1 MGKKKRL
8 QNTTTRK
15 DNQTDHDK
23 SVKNIDESLS
33 VGNIPETHGS
43 SSEIPSTS
51 FHENSKETVEEEKS
65 ESIFHVK
72 GDTQAPPDFSILF
85 KQFKSLGVSKRDKKR
100 QAESAYQLESYDYEE
115 KDMPSYDSETSD
127 DYDSD
132 YENSFDEGVRPN
144 DCLDYVDKTEDQNTI
159 ELYSDDR
166 TEFIIIKNKQ
176 GKMYYSGELQLNI
189 FDSSSKLSFGSIG
202 NENLL
207 QVDSVD
213 HDQFFGGMNIV
224 EGDELTLDNS
234 FDFNKGLFLERATI
248 TCCIYDL
255 LLYRRN
261 IARKRF
267 LKLLNDSYKNI
278 SKDLVCAEDFYQ
290 LLLLEKSHNLSFENP
305 ETLLTEITQ
314 HELLSSKIKLQAG
327 NLIEA
332 ERKLCNRNQLFPKFR
347 DSSDVNMPDLFRSL
361 QKICKTGIERHRQ
374 NLLAKC
380 PNTNFNLVCLIK
392 TINHLPRSKLLY
404 IQENDI
410 SLFTELIELT
420 SEKSNLG
427 NKMFPVTFVENV
439 WNKFYKKIEESN
451 RISLKLF
458 IPITNGIYYFLL
470 KSFRCVIEEIV
481 VCKKQTSASELIFFK
496 EGELSIVDAISWSS
510 SKLYHESLEKQYQ
523 LIFNLV
529 KHFEPGFYTSE
540 NKFSYTFKLLKEKD
554 ISTPGNEIRFTCIS
568 EERLTW
574 LYIVDCALA
583 PILCDK
589 SNARFKKLSSS
600 VLAGFVNFIQ
610 VTEQDRQESFRVAT
624 QNIIKFIS
632 QTYPYFS
639 ATSSTL
645 TDIDSSILTRQ
656 IGVIKGVLRSDDD
669 DSLLHHFSNL
679 LDIYNEYWKHRR
691 SIVGKLPIPCSIFKS
706 DVESVMKKLLE
717 IVHKACLREFGEI
730 FMIKFLRMYNEFL
743 KHLKGINFTWFIPK
757 ISYFKELDGIVEEV
771 TRGNITAYKIKEP
784 ERFIEKL
791 EKKQGEPPKHF
802 VIETIKK
809 LLDII
814 ILLFNKADWSDED
827 CVKSVGDLLL
837 AIGHSFTHFEDQTDY
852 TDLEHFVR
860 DCTLPFQCVVENCKD
875 YSDFKKSLDS
885 VENFYLNSR
894 KQNQIGIQQALKF
907 CEREVSRAAGKNEF
921 KIKMNRNILEAC
933 YNRYTKK
940 MASLENLEI
949 AEILKEL
956 KKELGKMQ
964 KLPFQ
969 KWTPKFKQNV
979 LPVLLAYL
987 ASVWSFQ
994 ESKDVAIIKKRIEP
1008 HCVQILCI
1016 LRLLGVDHEATG
1028 VPKHFAQVLT
1038 GQGKSLILG
1047 LSSALIALTGNEAFV
1062 VCYSELLA
1070 KRDEKDFDTFFSI
1083 FSQFDLKSKIS
1094 YNTFDDMAQK
1104 TLTRKDNG
1112 IERSLNSITNDFV
1125 LNNLNYKVVD
1135 NNNDFKRTVLL
1146 IDEADVFFSKDF
1158 YGNTYNPVVFLEMKE
1173 LLEIQPKIWKIVESG
1188 ITERDTVV
1196 RKIREFI
1203 NERIKCEKYGE
1214 FGTFLKSTTDLFE
1227 NNLKEMVDDAI
1238 SVSKSSANKVIDET
1252 YKINKDGFI
1261 SYRDSS
1267 LIYHTNIFVRYKN
1280 VFNYFR
1286 LKKNNYEHKN
1296 YSNYGYL
1303 SVKMGS
1309 ISYANLPS
1317 SYENILGVSGTL
1329 MTLNESERNAMIKYG
1344 IQTMSAMPS
1353 FYGERKLIFEP
1364 SKDVYILDTQ
1374 DSWLSFVFDAVKNV
1388 HHNRA
1393 VLVFVETDIEMQLF
1407 AEKCKNNIN
1416 RLHTLT
1422 GNEDSETFEWRVNEA
1437 GIAHTVTLA
1446 TKTMGRGIDYK
1457 SNDRSVEEKGGI
1469 HVIQTFFSLDEKE
1482 EIQIKGR
1489 TARKDN
1495 NGTYQLILC
1504 KEHLKSLNCSD
1515 TDAGKPI
1522 NTYAE
1527 LCDARKKIA
1536 SDNGN
1541 AVEERIERSGKK
1553 HKMTM
1558 EYFESLANYTPEKR
1572 SAILSK
1578 YPFVEHN

>member
-23 SVKNIDESLS
+23 SAKNIDESLS
-33 VGNIPETHGS
+33 VGNISETHGN

-51 FHENSKETVEEEKS
+51 FHENSKETVEEKKS
-65 ESIFHVK
+65 KSILRLK
-72 GDTQAPPDFSILF
+72 GDTQAPSDFSILF
-85 KQFKSLGVSKRDKKR
+85 KQFKSLSVIKRDTKK
-100 QAESAYQLESYDYEE
+100 QVESAYQLASYDYEE
-115 KDMPSYDSETSD
+115 KDMPNDDYGASD
-127 DYDSD
+127 DSDDSFC
-132 YENSFDEGVRPN
+132 ESVRPN
-144 DCLDYVDKTEDQNTI
+144 DCLDYVDKTENRNTI
-159 ELYSDDR
+159 KLYSDDK
-166 TEFIIIKNKQ
+166 TELIIIKNRK
-176 GKMYYSGELQLNI
+176 GKIYYKGKLQLNI
-189 FDSSSKLSFGSIG
+189 FDSSSKLFFGHIG
-202 NENLL
+202 NNNLL
-207 QVDSVD
+207 QVDSGNY
-213 HDQFFGGMNIV
+213 DQFLGLIDIV
-224 EGDELTLDNS
+224 EGDELTPDNS
-234 FDFNKGLFLERATI
+234 FDFNKRLFLGRATI
-248 TCCIYDL
+248 TYDFYDFLQIERDEAHDSFLEL
-255 LLYRRN
+255 LD
-261 IARKRF
+261 
-267 LKLLNDSYKNI
+267 DSYENI
-278 SKDLVCAEDFYQ
+278 SKDPVCAEDFYQ

-305 ETLLTEITQ
+305 ETFLTEITKRE
-314 HELLSSKIKLQAG
+314 HLSSEIKLRAEY
-327 NLIEA
+327 LLEA
-332 ERKLCNRNQLFPKFR
+332 ERKLCNRNQFFPKFS
-347 DSSDVNMPDLFRSL
+347 DSSKVNKPDLFTSL
-361 QKICKTGIERHRQ
+361 QDVCKTAIEEHRK
-374 NLLAKC
+374 NLLNKC
-380 PNTNFNLVCLIK
+380 PNTNFNLVCLIR

-404 IQENDI
+404 IHENDI
-410 SLFTELIELT
+410 SLFTDLIELT
-420 SEKSNLG
+420 SEKNYLG
-427 NKMFPVTFVENV
+427 NKMFPVTFVENA
-439 WNKFYKKIEESN
+439 WKKFYKKIDESN
-451 RISLKLF
+451 RVSLKLF
-458 IPITNGIYYFLL
+458 IPITNSIYYFLL
-470 KSFRCVIEEIV
+470 KSFRDVVEEIV
-481 VCKKQTSASELIFFK
+481 RCQKQTSASELISFK
-496 EGELSIVDAISWSS
+496 EGELSIVNAISWSS
-510 SKLYHESLEKQYQ
+510 SKLYHVSLEKQYQ

-529 KHFEPGFYTSE
+529 KHFEPGFYSSQ
-540 NKFSYTFKLLKEKD
+540 NKFSYTFILLKEKD
-554 ISTPGNEIRFTCIS
+554 ISAPGNEIVFTCIS

-589 SNARFKKLSSS
+589 SNARFKQLSSS

-610 VTEQDRQESFRVAT
+610 MTKQDRQESFRVAT

-645 TDIDSSILTRQ
+645 TDIDSSILTKQ
-656 IGVIKGVLRSDDD
+656 IDVIKCVLRSDDD

-679 LDIYNEYWKHRR
+679 LDIYNEYWEHRR

-717 IVHKACLREFGEI
+717 IVQKACLRKFGEI

-743 KHLKGINFTWFIPK
+743 KHLKGINFAWFIPK
-757 ISYFKELDGIVEEV
+757 ISYFKELEGIVEEV

-784 ERFIEKL
+784 EDYIEKL
-791 EKKQGEPPKHF
+791 EKKQKEPPKHF

-827 CVKSVGDLLL
+827 CVKSVGDLFL

-852 TDLEHFVR
+852 IDPEHFVR

-921 KIKMNRNILEAC
+921 KIKINRNILEDC

-956 KKELGKMQ
+956 KKELGKEQ

-969 KWTPKFKQNV
+969 KWTPKFKKNV

-994 ESKDVAIIKKRIEP
+994 ESKDVTIIKKRIEP

-1016 LRLLGVDHEATG
+1016 LRLLGVDHDATG
-1028 VPKHFAQVLT
+1028 VPKHFVQVLT

-1047 LSSALIALTGNEAFV
+1047 LISALIALTGNEAFV
-1062 VCYSELLA
+1062 VCYSNLLA
-1070 KRDEKDFDTFFSI
+1070 KRDEKDFDPFFLI

-1094 YNTFDDMAQK
+1094 YITFDNMAKK
-1104 TLTRKDNG
+1104 TLTRKTNG
-1112 IERSLNSITNDFV
+1112 VEKSLHSITNDFV
-1125 LNNLNYKVVD
+1125 LNKLNYKVVD
-1135 NNNDFKRTVLL
+1135 NNKDFKRTVLL
-1146 IDEADVFFSKDF
+1146 IDEADVFFSEDF
-1158 YGNTYNPVVFLEMKE
+1158 YGNTYNPAEFLEMEE
-1173 LLEIQPKIWKIVESG
+1173 LLEIQPEIWKIVESG
-1188 ITERDTVV
+1188 ITERDTAL
-1196 RKIREFI
+1196 RKIKEFI
-1203 NERIKCEKYGE
+1203 NEHIKCEKYGE
-1214 FGTFLKSTTDLFE
+1214 FSTFLQSTTDLFE

-1267 LIYHTNIFVRYKN
+1267 LIYYTNIFVRYQN

-1286 LKKNNYEHKN
+1286 LKKDNYEHKN
-1296 YSNYGYL
+1296 YRNYGYL
-1303 SVKMGS
+1303 LVNVGS
-1309 ISYANLPS
+1309 ISYANLPL
-1317 SYENILGVSGTL
+1317 SYESILGVSGTL

-1364 SKDVYILDTQ
+1364 SKDVSILDTK
-1374 DSWLSFVFDAVKNV
+1374 DSWLSFIFDVVKDV

-1393 VLVFVETDIEMQLF
+1393 VLVFFKTDIELQIF
-1407 AEKCKNNIN
+1407 FGKCKNNIN

-1422 GNEDSETFEWRVNEA
+1422 GNEDSEAFEWRVNEA
-1437 GIAHTVTLA
+1437 GIAQTVTLA

-1457 SNDRSVEEKGGI
+1457 SNDRSVEENGGI

-1495 NGTYQLILC
+1495 KGTYQLILC
-1504 KEHLKSLNCSD
+1504 REHLKSSNCSE
-1515 TDAGKPI
+1515 TDAGRPI
-1522 NTYAE
+1522 STYAE

-1536 SDNGN
+1536 SDIGN
-1541 AVEERIERSGKK
+1541 VVEERIERSGKK
-1553 HKMTM
+1553 HKRTM